1 VYLEVLHRVDLR
13 VNEALGLGKGW
24 RLRNACPACLYK
36 VEGKPELEFS
46 FMATADGNSAKC
58 TNEFLRNA
66 QERIDTREPCDEHWL
81 SQVQVN
87 RFADEVAAQSVSAKY
102 SAAYA
107 CTYPCK
113 PTTDQK
119 ERQEVLER
127 PDA

>member
-1 VYLEVLHRVDLR
+1 MV
-13 VNEALGLGKGW
+13 
-24 RLRNACPACLYK
+24 
-36 VEGKPELEFS
+36 
-46 FMATADGNSAKC
+46 TTDGNNSAKR

-66 QERIDTREPCDEHWL
+66 QERIHTRELHDECWL
-81 SQVQVN
+81 LQAQVN
-87 RFADEVAAQSVSAKY
+87 RFGDEVAARSVSPNN